1 MSNATAG
8 LKADNPFSTQSTL
21 PLRAPAFDQIR
32 EEHYVPAFQAGMEQ
46 HLIEVRK
53 IASQSEA
60 PSFANTIEAM
70 ERAGAVLD
78 RVSYVFFNLIGS
90 TVTDGLQKI
99 QAEVSPLLAAH
110 RCRPRVPS
118 RRAAR
123 ARPWPGRRSRG
134 PCMRA

>member
-21 PLRAPAFDQIR
+21 PLRAPAFEQIR
-32 EEHYVPAFQAGMEQ
+32 EEHYVPAFRAGMEQ

-99 QAEVSPLLAAH
+99 QAEV
-110 RCRPRVPS
+110 
-118 RRAAR
+118 
-123 ARPWPGRRSRG
+123 
-134 PCMRA
+134 